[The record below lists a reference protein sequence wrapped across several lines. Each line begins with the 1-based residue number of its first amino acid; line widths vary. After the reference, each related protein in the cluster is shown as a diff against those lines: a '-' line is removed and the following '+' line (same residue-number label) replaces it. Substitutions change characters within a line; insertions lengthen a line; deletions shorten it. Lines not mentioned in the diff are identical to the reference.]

1 MTTSYDPR
9 DILAARIN
17 SDKTPTF
24 FVVLEALGDDTYIID
39 QLDEQGELL
48 GQPRQAEI
56 FDRFRADF
64 ADGMQLDNLV
74 YRHDQKKFAG
84 SIDIDGE
91 IIPSAA
97 LTLTDGENEIKA
109 QTLGDLFNKVTDEA
123 FATQSGTEV
132 ITSIHTALQ
141 GMWWAVTDKQL
152 IEAASAL
159 WGVPTDQIQL
169 TR

>member
-17 SDKTPTF
+17 DAKTPTF

-39 QLDEQGELL
+39 QLEDGQRL
-48 GQPRQAEI
+48 GQPRKAEI
-56 FDRFRADF
+56 FDRFRASFPD
-64 ADGMQLDNLV
+64 MQLDNLV

-84 SIDIDGE
+84 SLDIDGE

-97 LTLTDGENEIKA
+97 LTMTDGENEIKA

-141 GMWWAVTDKQL
+141 GMWWAVTDKRL
-152 IEAASAL
+152 IEAASAV
-159 WGVPTDQIQL
+159 WGVPTDKIQL

>member
-1 MTTSYDPR
+1 MTTMYDPR
-9 DILAARIN
+9 DILAARIS

-39 QLDEQGELL
+39 QLTEQGERL

-84 SIDIDGE
+84 SIDIDSE

-109 QTLGDLFNKVTDEA
+109 QALGDLFNKVTDQA
-123 FATQSGTEV
+123 FAAQSGTEE
-132 ITSIHTALQ
+132 IANIHTALQ

-152 IEAASAL
+152 IEVASAV
-159 WGVPTDQIQL
+159 WRVPTDQIQL

>member
-1 MTTSYDPR
+1 MTTMYDPR

-17 SDKTPTF
+17 DAKTPTF
-24 FVVLEALGDDTYIID
+24 FVVLETLGDDTYIID
-39 QLDEQGELL
+39 QLADGERMD
-48 GQPRQAEI
+48 QPRKAEI

-64 ADGMQLDNLV
+64 ADDMQLDNLV
-74 YRHDQKKFAG
+74 YRHDQKKFTG

-91 IIPSAA
+91 VIPSAA

-109 QTLGDLFNKVTDEA
+109 QTLGDLFNKITDQA
-123 FATQSGTEV
+123 FATQSGTEE
-132 ITSIHTALQ
+132 IANIHTALQ
-141 GMWWAVTDKQL
+141 GMWWTVTDKQL
-152 IEAASAL
+152 IEAASAV